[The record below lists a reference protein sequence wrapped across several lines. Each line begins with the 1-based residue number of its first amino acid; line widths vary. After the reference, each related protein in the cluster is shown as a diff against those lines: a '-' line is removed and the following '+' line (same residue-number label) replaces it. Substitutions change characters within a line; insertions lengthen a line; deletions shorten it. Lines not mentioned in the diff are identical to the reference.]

1 MSEGFSRDF
10 KWERRKRKM
19 APLYILWK
27 EGENAVASGS
37 RRCGDVAVG
46 GVISGF
52 IFNLIKIY

>member
-1 MSEGFSRDF
+1 MGETKEENGAFIYT
-10 KWERRKRKM
+10 
-19 APLYILWK
+19 LK

-37 RRCGDVAVG
+37 RRSGDVAVG